1 MYEPR
6 HLLMITTNNNNK
18 YYDQIKINDN
28 EWEARYGRVGASPQI
43 RRYPLSQW
51 DKKYR
56 EKIAKGYKDMS
67 DMVEEAIEKEL
78 PSGPKEYE
86 EIKNKVIAKI
96 VERLQDLSKKTVS
109 ENYKVNASV
118 VTQKMV
124 DSAQKLLDSLV
135 GFKGSVDEFNEK
147 LLELFTIIPRKMGN
161 VNEYLVKDKNDFD
174 KKISRES
181 DILDTMRSQVY
192 VKEITEDI
200 DHQNNN
206 EPLNKGTI
214 LDALGLKFEEVS
226 NDEVNMIKKLMKS
239 NSDKFIRAYK
249 VTHLKSQN
257 NFKKYC
263 KDKKIKHTELLWHG
277 SRACNWFS
285 IISQSLKIRPSGVVT
300 NGSLFGSEGIYFANN
315 VMKSRNYCGMHGS
328 YWVSGNSNTGFVAL
342 FETAYGDKPYDVYS
356 FSSEYYNMN
365 EKRLNE
371 RLQDATCLHAHAGCK
386 LDGSWSELKND
397 EIIFYNE
404 NAMTIRYLVEIN

>member
-1 MYEPR
+1 MYEPV
-6 HLLMITTNNNNK
+6 HLLMITTANNNK
-18 YYDQIKINDN
+18 FYDMSKINDS

-51 DKKYR
+51 NKKYN
-56 EKIAKGYKDMS
+56 EKLAKGYKDMS
-67 DMVEEAIEKEL
+67 DMVEEAIEKEN

-86 EIKNKVIAKI
+86 EIKNKAIADI
-96 VERLQDLSKKTVS
+96 VEKLQNLAKKTVS

-124 DSAQKLLDSLV
+124 DTAQELLDSLV
-135 GFKGSVDEFNEK
+135 GFKGTVDEFNEK

-161 VNEYLVKDKNDFD
+161 VNEYLVRKKSDFD
-174 KKISRES
+174 EKITRES

-192 VKEITEDI
+192 VKEVTDDITEQSNHTL
-200 DHQNNN
+200 HQ
-206 EPLNKGTI
+206 GTI
-214 LDALGLKFEEVS
+214 LEALGLEIEEVS
-226 NDEVNMIKKLMKS
+226 EDEIKMIKSLMKS
-239 NSDKFIRAYK
+239 NSDKLIRAYK
-249 VTHLKSQN
+249 ITHLESDK
-257 NFKKYC
+257 NFKNYC
-263 KDKKIKHTELLWHG
+263 KNKKILHTELLWHG

-285 IISQSLKIRPSGVVT
+285 ILSQSLKIRPSGVVT

-315 VMKSRNYCGMHGS
+315 VMKSRNYCGMYGS
-328 YWVSGNSNTGFVAL
+328 YWVSGNSDTGFVAL
-342 FETAYGDKPYDVYS
+342 FETAYGDNPYDVYS

-371 RLQDATCLHAHAGCK
+371 RKNGATCLHAHAGTK
-386 LDGSWSELKND
+386 LDGTWSELKND

-404 NAMTIRYLVEIN
+404 NAMTIRYLVEIK

>member
-1 MYEPR
+1 MYEPI

-18 YYDQIKINDN
+18 YYDMTKISDN

-43 RRYPLSQW
+43 RRYSLSQW

-67 DMVEEAIEKEL
+67 DMVEEAIEKEM

-86 EIKNKVIAKI
+86 EIKNKVIADI
-96 VERLQDLSKKTVS
+96 VEKLQRLAKQTVS

-118 VTQKMV
+118 VTQKMI
-124 DSAQKLLDSLV
+124 DSAQELLDSLV
-135 GFKGSVDEFNEK
+135 GFSGTVDEFNQK
-147 LLELFTIIPRKMGN
+147 LLDLFTIIPRKMSN
-161 VNEYLVKDKNDFD
+161 VNEYLVRHKSDFD
-174 KKISRES
+174 KKIARES

-192 VKEITEDI
+192 VKEITEDAKEDNKPI
-200 DHQNNN
+200 Y
-206 EPLNKGTI
+206 KGTI
-214 LDALGLKFEEVS
+214 LDALGLEIEEVTT
-226 NDEVNMIKKLMKS
+226 DEIKMIKDLMKS

-249 VTHLKSQN
+249 VKHLSSDKKFQN
-257 NFKKYC
+257 YC
-263 KDKKIKHTELLWHG
+263 KDRKIVNTELLWHG

-315 VMKSRNYCGMHGS
+315 VMKSRNYCGMYGS
-328 YWVSGNSNTGFVAL
+328 YWVSGNSSTGFVAL
-342 FETAYGDKPYDVYS
+342 FETAYGQYPYNVYS

-365 EKRLNE
+365 EKKLNE
-371 RLQDATCLHAHAGCK
+371 KQQGATCLHAHAGTK

-404 NAMTIRYLVEIN
+404 DAMTIRYLVEIK

>member
-1 MYEPR
+1 MYEPV
-6 HLLMITTNNNNK
+6 HLLMITTANNNK
-18 YYDQIKINDN
+18 FYDMSKINDS

-51 DKKYR
+51 NKKYN
-56 EKIAKGYKDMS
+56 EKLAKGYKDMS
-67 DMVEEAIEKEL
+67 DMVEEAIEKEK

-86 EIKNKVIAKI
+86 EIKNKAIADI
-96 VERLQDLSKKTVS
+96 VEKLQNLAKKTVS

-124 DSAQKLLDSLV
+124 DTAQELLDSLV
-135 GFKGSVDEFNEK
+135 GFKGTVDEFNEK

-161 VNEYLVKDKNDFD
+161 VNEYLVRKKSDFD
-174 KKISRES
+174 EKITRES

-192 VKEITEDI
+192 IKSVTDDAEEQSEQII
-200 DHQNNN
+200 
-206 EPLNKGTI
+206 NKCTI
-214 LDALGLKFEEVS
+214 LDAIGLEIEEVS
-226 NDEVNMIKKLMKS
+226 NDEIEMIKTLMKS

-249 VTHLKSQN
+249 ITHLESDK
-257 NFKKYC
+257 NFKNYC
-263 KDKKIKHTELLWHG
+263 KNKKILHTELLWHG

-285 IISQSLKIRPSGVVT
+285 ILSQSLKIRPSGVVT

-315 VMKSRNYCGMHGS
+315 VMKSRNYCGMYGS
-328 YWVSGNSNTGFVAL
+328 YWVSGNSDTGFVAL
-342 FETAYGDKPYDVYS
+342 FETAYGDNPYDVYS

-371 RLQDATCLHAHAGCK
+371 RKNGATCLHAHAGTK
-386 LDGSWSELKND
+386 LDGTWSELKND

-404 NAMTIRYLVEIN
+404 NAVTIRYLVEIK